1 MSRPSQ
7 IISIYTCSSLRDE
20 RQFWG
25 RFREILKAH
34 KLQFGSISIDD
45 EFWHDLPQEISEE
58 ERERLLE
65 ENFKRT
71 VEIFAIGDLNW
82 PDLNLYGPH
91 VLIIRPQ
98 PYGSPWGYEIYMPL
112 EDYQFYNQGIRFC
125 EAIISLCKDIFTRI
139 PCDFGFGCH
148 EDLYERQ
155 LNLLRVHKSL
165 QFIPTLSNRVMQ
177 SIEFY
182 LKIIIPK
189 SPESAEKIRNHAL
202 ANSWSLSYKPVW
214 FYLLSAE
221 RYEASK
227 PYLPKLPVEAIEK
240 FPRLK
245 GYGVER
251 IEELENGGA
260 FIFLGYPYDL
270 ESPDE

>member
-25 RFREILKAH
+25 RFREIMKAH

-65 ENFKRT
+65 ETFKRT

-125 EAIISLCKDIFTRI
+125 EAIISLCKDIFTQI
-139 PCDFGFGCH
+139 PCDFGFGC
-148 EDLYERQ
+148 EESLYER
-155 LNLLRVHKSL
+155 LKRIFKSYKKGAKALR
-165 QFIPTLSNRVMQ
+165 FIPTLPAEDDPN
-177 SIEFY
+177 Y
-182 LKIIIPK
+182 LLIDDD
-189 SPESAEKIRNHAL
+189 
-202 ANSWSLSYKPVW
+202 SWSLSYKPVW